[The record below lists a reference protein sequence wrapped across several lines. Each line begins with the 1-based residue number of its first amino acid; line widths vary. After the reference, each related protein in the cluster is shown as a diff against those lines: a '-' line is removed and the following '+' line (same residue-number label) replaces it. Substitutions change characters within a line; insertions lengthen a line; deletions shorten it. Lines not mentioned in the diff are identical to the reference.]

1 LNSTVNLLAITAASI
16 GFFHTLLGPDH
27 YVPFIMMSKTGK
39 WSLFKT
45 SWITFLCGIGHI
57 GSTVVLGLVGISIG
71 VAVSKIEAIET
82 FRGGIAAWFL
92 IAFGLVYLV
101 WGLRKAYRNR
111 PHEHTHAH
119 NNEKSHTHIHTHTK
133 VHLHVHKKEKRGNVT
148 PWVLF
153 TVFLFGPC
161 EPLIP
166 ILMYPAAKNNLFAL
180 AVVTLIFGVV
190 TVGTM
195 LGVVLIS
202 SFGISFLPIKKIGR
216 FSHALA
222 GFTILLCGLG
232 IKFLGL

>member
-1 LNSTVNLLAITAASI
+1 
-16 GFFHTLLGPDH
+16 
-27 YVPFIMMSKTGK
+27 MSKTGK

-57 GSTVVLGLVGISIG
+57 GSTVVLGLVGISLG
-71 VAVSKIEAIET
+71 VVVSKLEAIEA

-111 PHEHTHAH
+111 PHEHAHAH
-119 NNEKSHTHIHTHTK
+119 SNEKNHTHIHTHTK
-133 VHLHVHKKEKRGNVT
+133 VHLHVHKKEKTENVT

-153 TVFLFGPC
+153 TIFLFGPC

-180 AVVTLIFGVV
+180 AAVTLIFGY
-190 TVGTM
+190 
-195 LGVVLIS
+195 
-202 SFGISFLPIKKIGR
+202 KKDRKVCAR
-216 FSHALA
+216 FCRNDDPCVRSRH
-222 GFTILLCGLG
+222 
-232 IKFLGL
+232 

>member
-1 LNSTVNLLAITAASI
+1 MNHAVSLLAVTAASI

-27 YVPFIMMSKTGK
+27 YVPFIMMSKSGK

-45 SWITFLCGIGHI
+45 FWITFLCGLGHI
-57 GSTVVLGLVGISIG
+57 GSSVVLGLVGVSLGI
-71 VAVSKIEAIET
+71 AVSKLVAIET

-101 WGLRKAYRNR
+101 WGLRKAYRNK
-111 PHEHTHAH
+111 PHKHAHEHNDETSHSH
-119 NNEKSHTHIHTHTK
+119 SHTHIK
-133 VHLHVHKKEKRGNVT
+133 AHLHIHKKGKTENVT

-153 TVFLFGPC
+153 TFFVFGPC

-180 AVVTLIFGVV
+180 VVVTLIFGVV

-202 SFGISFLPIKKIGR
+202 SFGINFLPIKKIER

-222 GFTILLCGLG
+222 GMTILMCGLG
-232 IKFLGL
+232 IKLLGL

>member
-1 LNSTVNLLAITAASI
+1 MDSTLTLLAITAASI

-57 GSTVVLGLVGISIG
+57 GSSIALGLVGISLG
-71 VAVSKIEAIET
+71 VAVSKLKAIET
-82 FRGGIAAWFL
+82 FRGSIAAWFL

-101 WGLRKAYRNR
+101 WGLRKAYKNR
-111 PHEHTHAH
+111 PHAHNHAH
-119 NNEKSHTHIHTHTK
+119 SNEEIHTHVHTHSK
-133 VHLHVHKKEKRGNVT
+133 EHMHLHKDKKRKNVT

-180 AVVTLIFGVV
+180 GIVTMIFGVV

-202 SFGISFLPIKKIGR
+202 SFGINFLPMKKIER

-222 GFTILLCGLG
+222 GMTILLCGVG